1 MASVCQTV
9 GKQSYKCEYKVK
21 QNINKCSGANLLQI
35 TSQVN
40 DGVRWWSRV
49 VKTKSLLLTVFE
61 DMKYTFIVEARG
73 VER

>member
-1 MASVCQTV
+1 MR
-9 GKQSYKCEYKVK
+9 
-21 QNINKCSGANLLQI
+21 QI
-35 TSQVN
+35 TSQVS

-61 DMKYTFIVEARG
+61 DIKYNFIGEARG